1 MREHRPAHLSYT
13 VSTPAKPVTTGAP
26 FTFASYSIA
35 SEKHM
40 DHNEDS
46 TISDQRRGLAAVF
59 DGVGGSAHGDI
70 ASQVAARAI
79 RKEWKRVLQHTQTQS
94 GSSGA
99 SILEPPGDFDLP
111 ATLERL
117 VEDAHE
123 LIHEDAARRV
133 TSEEEQLESQATTV
147 ALAVCYREPG
157 SGNYMLAYAHVGDSR
172 IYLLHADEPLKR
184 LTDDDG
190 YLTQL
195 VQGEVVSEADA
206 RRIDQ
211 ATRPDDLTE
220 LELSYFEKRN
230 GITQALGDGRDP
242 VIHTNLTALA
252 PGDRVILC
260 TDGIHD
266 NLTDREI
273 EEIVRRAARTT
284 GARRLVEQALQCSH
298 ADDQTVI
305 RAKSDDM
312 SAIVVTCHFQAR
324 EAMPAQDEIAPS

>member
-1 MREHRPAHLSYT
+1 MRERRPAHIAYT

-35 SEKHM
+35 SEKHP

-46 TISDQRRGLAAVF
+46 TISDPRRGLAAVL

-79 RKEWKRVLQHTQTQS
+79 RKEWKRVLQGTQP
-94 GSSGA
+94 GSNGI

-111 ATLERL
+111 TTLERL
-117 VEDAHE
+117 LEDAHE

-133 TSEEEQLESQATTV
+133 SGEEEQLESQATTV
-147 ALAVCYREPG
+147 ALAVLYREPG
-157 SGNYMLAYAHVGDSR
+157 SGNYLLAYAHVGDSR

-184 LTDDDG
+184 LTGDDG
-190 YLTQL
+190 YLSQL
-195 VQGEVVSEADA
+195 VLGEVVSEDDA

-211 ATRPDDLTE
+211 ATCSDELTE

-230 GITQALGDGRDP
+230 GITQALGDVRDP
-242 VIHTNLTALA
+242 MIHTNQAALA
-252 PGDRVILC
+252 AGDRIILC

-284 GARRLVEQALQCSH
+284 SARKLVEQALQRSRA
-298 ADDQTVI
+298 ADQAVI

-312 SAIVVTCHFQAR
+312 SAIVITCHFQIR
-324 EAMPAQDEIAPS
+324 EDMPAQDKTAPS